1 MVEAAASRTAS
12 PHPRRSLPPLA
23 PRKKNVPTHLDYLD
37 YLDRRY
43 PKCNTTLAR
52 GMRPAGETSTVM
64 PLRKPNATA
73 GAVPQGAAAP
83 VRTPVRRC
91 TCRYWLNPVLLLVA
105 ASAGR
110 AASGSR
116 LKPL

>member
-1 MVEAAASRTAS
+1 MRPPPVA
-12 PHPRRSLPPLA
+12 LPPRTRVA
-23 PRKKNVPTHLDYLD
+23 AYPRLRREKKNVPTHLDYLD

-83 VRTPVRRC
+83 VRTPRTQV
-91 TCRYWLNPVLLLVA
+91 YM
-105 ASAGR
+105 
-110 AASGSR
+110 
-116 LKPL
+116 